1 MSLKNR
7 EIIEKNKASIKRGA
21 YYFGIIGRL
30 SIFFGILTLFGEIF
44 VHATEIISSSIS
56 NDDYKLLVD
65 IDLSSVGTIIYG
77 FLFLMARDAFNA
89 VDALTNEME
98 EMI

>member
-7 EIIEKNKASIKRGA
+7 EIIEKNKTSIKRGA

-30 SIFFGILTLFGEIF
+30 SIFFGILTLCGEIF
-44 VHATEIISSSIS
+44 VHATDIISSSIS

>member
-30 SIFFGILTLFGEIF
+30 SIFFGILTLSSEIF
-44 VHATEIISSSIS
+44 GNTIDIIYSSIS
-56 NDDYKLLVD
+56 ENNYELLFN